1 MTTPLTSEEP
11 NLDLAGPGPWQ
22 PLPNEATHSYTAFTK
37 YLELGLDATLEQVA
51 QVRGRSLSSVCGL
64 SARHHWMDRAAAY
77 RQHASQ
83 LYMAAVQRERARQ
96 TELAQMRDQLFRQ
109 EVREDHQTLRAICR
123 EAIQTLRTDP
133 ANAKI
138 KGYEVK
144 GLFEL
149 QFRFG
154 KAAIA
159 PTGFKSEGPVPP
171 NPDFEASLAKVYG
184 GGVDLRE
191 LIEFIKQAHPGQEA
205 VIDEAINR
213 KAPAAPAPATP
224 AANSSPVAPTP
235 EPAPVA

>member
-37 YLELGLDATLEQVA
+37 YLELGLDAPLEQVA
-51 QVRGRSLSSVCGL
+51 QVTGRFLSSVCGL
-64 SARHHWMDRAAAY
+64 SPRHHWMDRAAAY

-83 LYMAAVQRERARQ
+83 LYMVAVQRERARQ

-109 EVREDHQTLRAICR
+109 EMWEDHQTLRAICR

-159 PTGFKSEGPVPP
+159 PTGFTSEGPVPP
-171 NPDFEASLAKVYG
+171 NPDFEASLAKAYG
-184 GGVDLRE
+184 GGGDMEVPIE
-191 LIEFIKQAHPGQEA
+191 LNKQEHPGPEG
-205 VIDEAINR
+205 VLDEAM
-213 KAPAAPAPATP
+213 AAELPAASPAPHPAAPHPP
-224 AANSSPVAPTP
+224 N
-235 EPAPVA
+235 